1 MCIGIAQDKS
11 NGGEE
16 VTLARSVAADDNIML
31 GREGLD
37 DGLVLVAV
45 VICQTWL
52 RDLDVNVGSP
62 LKALYD
68 DLLDIHLGGLS
79 RSLLFGMHCYRND
92 RKRARDSRRPHDVPS
107 TVK

>member
-1 MCIGIAQDKS
+1 
-11 NGGEE
+11 
-16 VTLARSVAADDNIML
+16 ML

-52 RDLDVNVGSP
+52 RYFDVGVGSP

-68 DLLDIHLGGLS
+68 DLLDKHLEGCSKG
-79 RSLLFGMHCYRND
+79 LLFDMHCYRND
-92 RKRARDSRRPHDVPS
+92 PIRVRDSRRPCNVPSS